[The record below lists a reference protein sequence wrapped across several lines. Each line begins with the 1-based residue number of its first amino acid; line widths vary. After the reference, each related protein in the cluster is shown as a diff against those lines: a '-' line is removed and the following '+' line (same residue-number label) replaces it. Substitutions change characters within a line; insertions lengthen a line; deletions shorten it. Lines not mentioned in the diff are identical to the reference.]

1 MGARNLGTGESKN
14 SDLGGNKTNQSID
27 WIKKQ
32 KKPPKMKLRRG

>member
-14 SDLGGNKTNQSID
+14 PDLGGNKSNQSTY

-32 KKPPKMKLRRG
+32 KKNPQDEAT